1 MKPFLWWS
9 SICFWRTTWGM
20 KQISKKNNFL
30 QNETATLL
38 SNKERHKKEND
49 EIKINVEK
57 FPIVDLQSLKLRGK
71 IKQ

>member
-1 MKPFLWWS
+1 MKLP
-9 SICFWRTTWGM
+9 
-20 KQISKKNNFL
+20 
-30 QNETATLL
+30 LL

-57 FPIVDLQSLKLRGK
+57 FPTVDLQSLKLRGK